1 MPVFQDAEHFYRV
14 VGEFMKIPSRP
25 RTIQELRQWWGHS
38 PAYYENGDEVDQV
51 NQIGEKIRKS
61 RIAIEFEITQ
71 PNALICIDARQSKK
85 GENYTVYLGESIKS
99 LDVSVKTT
107 GDIAH
112 QFWGGNVNVPLALMT
127 GKIKVNGSKKKA
139 LQMLQSIMPAF
150 ALYPRYLELIGEQ
163 RLLSLLFSSRKR

>member
-38 PAYYENGDEVDQV
+38 PAYYENGDEVDQM

-71 PNALICIDARQSKK
+71 PNALICIDARQPKK
-85 GENYTVYLGESIKS
+85 GEIIRFTL
-99 LDVSVKTT
+99 
-107 GDIAH
+107 
-112 QFWGGNVNVPLALMT
+112 VNRSNHWMYP
-127 GKIKVNGSKKKA
+127 SK
-139 LQMLQSIMPAF
+139 
-150 ALYPRYLELIGEQ
+150 Q
-163 RLLSLLFSSRKR
+163 REI